1 MAWIHTIEPADAEG
15 KLADL
20 YDAIGASRGGVARV
34 HQVQS
39 LNPRAMRAHLD
50 LYKAVVFARSPLS
63 RIHRERIAV
72 VVSAANRCAYCV
84 GHHGEALAQLGDD
97 PAVRAALEAGEIS
110 ETLSEADRALLLWA
124 RDMTLSPAEAEEATC
139 ERLRALGWEDR
150 ALLDA
155 SLTVGYFNFVN
166 RLVLMLGVHL
176 EQAYEQLCGDSTSTA
191 SPSENRL

>member
-1 MAWIHTIEPADAEG
+1 MAWIHTIEPEHAEG
-15 KLADL
+15 KLASV
-20 YDAIGASRGGVARV
+20 YGAIGSARGGVAAV
-34 HQVQS
+34 HRAQS

-63 RIHRERIAV
+63 RVHRERIAV

-84 GHHGEALAQLGDD
+84 GHHDETLAQLGDD
-97 PAVRAALEAGEIS
+97 PTVRAALAAGEVPP
-110 ETLSEADRALLLWA
+110 TLAEADRALLRWA
-124 RDMTLSPAEAEEATC
+124 RTTTLDPASADEAMC

-150 ALLDA
+150 CLLDA

-176 EQAYEQLCGDSTSTA
+176 EEEYTRLCGEA
-191 SPSENRL
+191 GAPSENS